1 MPKDS
6 QSHDDIID
14 RININLFRV
23 LLYVISKIR
32 IIFLVTLF
40 PFLLSIYLS
49 YNSDNFFEDNFYFF
63 SISPYEASKYLNFNS
78 EQILFKERYYA
89 SNTEINIIDEEVLM
103 RNFFDEFVNEKYL
116 LNNIIKTLKPNS
128 KSEEINYQKYYE
140 ENIDYQIII
149 DADRFKNRIK
159 IKIYAPLKYRI
170 DINNALEKSVNEA
183 NLKLKSLFQSYYK
196 NEFTK
201 IIQDTINLEI
211 ETLKILKKNLEEEE
225 DKYKKIRILFLSQQA
240 EIAKSLDY
248 KDAQFTNTRETTLPP
263 YDFSSDYYTRG
274 YVAIEKEIESITSG
288 TFVNPSTTK
297 QKLEIDTKMKKVETD
312 LLPII
317 TTMNQTPIFNAN
329 EEFSA
334 IKIPFMTKDE
344 TFETFS
350 NKIKI
355 VLLGLFIPLIIIIAI
370 FTILGIKKE
379 INQSLD

>member
-1 MPKDS
+1 M
-6 QSHDDIID
+6 
-14 RININLFRV
+14 
-23 LLYVISKIR
+23 
-32 IIFLVTLF
+32 
-40 PFLLSIYLS
+40 
-49 YNSDNFFEDNFYFF
+49 
-63 SISPYEASKYLNFNS
+63 
-78 EQILFKERYYA
+78 
-89 SNTEINIIDEEVLM
+89 
-103 RNFFDEFVNEKYL
+103 
-116 LNNIIKTLKPNS
+116 
-128 KSEEINYQKYYE
+128 
-140 ENIDYQIII
+140 
-149 DADRFKNRIK
+149 
-159 IKIYAPLKYRI
+159 
-170 DINNALEKSVNEA
+170 
-183 NLKLKSLFQSYYK
+183 
-196 NEFTK
+196 
-201 IIQDTINLEI
+201 
-211 ETLKILKKNLEEEE
+211 EEEE

>member
-78 EQILFKERYYA
+78 EKILFKEQYYA

-196 NEFTK
+196 DEFIK

-317 TTMNQTPIFNAN
+317 TTMNQTPIFNTN

-334 IKIPFMTKDE
+334 IKIPFMTNDE

-350 NKIKI
+350 NKIRI
-355 VLLGLFIPLIIIIAI
+355 VLLGLFVPLIIIIAG

>member
-78 EQILFKERYYA
+78 EKILFKERYYA

-196 NEFTK
+196 DEFTK

-317 TTMNQTPIFNAN
+317 TTMNQTPIFNTN

-334 IKIPFMTKDE
+334 IKIPFMTNDE

-350 NKIKI
+350 NKIRI
-355 VLLGLFIPLIIIIAI
+355 VLLGLFVPLIIIIAG

>member
-78 EQILFKERYYA
+78 EKILFKERYYA

-196 NEFTK
+196 NEFIK

-317 TTMNQTPIFNAN
+317 TTMNQTPIFNTN

-350 NKIKI
+350 NKIRI
-355 VLLGLFIPLIIIIAI
+355 VLLGLFVPLIIIIAG

>member
-78 EQILFKERYYA
+78 EKILFKERYYA

-196 NEFTK
+196 DEFIK

-317 TTMNQTPIFNAN
+317 TTMNQTPIFNTN

-334 IKIPFMTKDE
+334 IKIPFMTNDE

-350 NKIKI
+350 NKIRI
-355 VLLGLFIPLIIIIAI
+355 VLLGLFVPLIIIIAG